1 LTNKIVTCEKI
12 AEFAT
17 PDKKKKKER
26 KEEDIKI
33 KPSRFEELRI
43 QDALALGRQA
53 QSFGPNQRAIRLS

>member
-1 LTNKIVTCEKI
+1 VTCEKI

-17 PDKKKKKER
+17 PDIKKKR

>member
-1 LTNKIVTCEKI
+1 VTCEKI

-17 PDKKKKKER
+17 PDQKKTKRKKKQR

-33 KPSRFEELRI
+33 KPTRFEELRI
-43 QDALALGRQA
+43 QDALALGLQG

>member
-1 LTNKIVTCEKI
+1 VTCEKI

-17 PDKKKKKER
+17 PDQKKTKKEKKKQR

-33 KPSRFEELRI
+33 KPTRFEELRI
-43 QDALALGRQA
+43 QDALALGLQG

>member
-1 LTNKIVTCEKI
+1 VRKLLSLRPLTKK
-12 AEFAT
+12 
-17 PDKKKKKER
+17 KKKKKER